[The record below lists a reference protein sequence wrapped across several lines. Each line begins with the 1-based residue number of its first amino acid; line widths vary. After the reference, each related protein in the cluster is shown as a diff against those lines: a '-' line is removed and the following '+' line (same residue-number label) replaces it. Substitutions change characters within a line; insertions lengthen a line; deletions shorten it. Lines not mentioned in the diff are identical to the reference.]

1 MMQQRELGAVTR
13 RCACHVSSWRRVSCS
28 CQGKGLST
36 RHPPD
41 TLRLTRHLTRHS
53 ARHLTRHSARHLT
66 RHFSRHASPEF
77 QQVIADMGRLPYYS
91 GECDV
96 LTARVEILG
105 CHSDRLGLGSLV
117 CPPSSGTLLAE
128 STPQELVK
136 FQVDECQGVIGHI
149 TDRPAMPMSIVNRHF
164 GEYEDK
170 GHGEAKHT
178 AIFGQ
183 NGSGAAGDGASDPF
197 FR

>member
-1 MMQQRELGAVTR
+1 
-13 RCACHVSSWRRVSCS
+13 
-28 CQGKGLST
+28 
-36 RHPPD
+36 
-41 TLRLTRHLTRHS
+41 
-53 ARHLTRHSARHLT
+53 
-66 RHFSRHASPEF
+66 
-77 QQVIADMGRLPYYS
+77 MGRLPYYS

-183 NGSGAAGDGASDPF
+183 NGYGAAGDGASDPF